1 MTLLSDETPPMTR
14 KDVERI
20 RKLRE
25 RQLAEKAHERPGL
38 RKTFLNIGKAMF
50 ERHAAM
56 KEERKSRSAMAS
68 LAKGLAVFIGV
79 IGLLSALGF
88 IGAKAFKDR
97 TPEMAKLSQASAED
111 SEKALAA
118 SKKLVEAMELSPESL
133 RKLCPRLDD
142 ERASDLKECLERAGM
157 PLFEKAVASVPK
169 FDAALCYISLPACGG
184 SRLHLAF
191 RKTKTGMSVEG
202 FNLRR

>member
-1 MTLLSDETPPMTR
+1 MTLLSDNTPPMTR

-25 RQLAEKAHERPGL
+25 RELTKKAHEKPGL

-50 ERHAAM
+50 ERHSTM
-56 KEERKSRSAMAS
+56 KEQRKAKNAMAS
-68 LAKGLAVFIGV
+68 FAKGLAVFIGV
-79 IGLLSALGF
+79 VGLLSALGF
-88 IGAKAFKDR
+88 VGAKAFKDR
-97 TPEMAKLSQASAED
+97 TPEMAKLTKASSED

-118 SKKLVEAMELSPESL
+118 SKNLVEAAELSPERL

-142 ERASDLKECLERAGM
+142 ERALDLKDCLERAGM
-157 PLFEKAVASVPK
+157 PLFEKATANVPK
-169 FDAALCYISLPACGG
+169 FDTSLCYVSVPACGG

-191 RKTKTGMSVEG
+191 RKTKDGMSVEG